1 MQYFSNFDSTTF
13 LVLIAFYVLIRYVHV
28 IGRVAEELHTYMYI
42 DVMAEI
48 RRQKNLIDLEKERRR
63 KNRMSRVQNSMASS
77 VDEEEDRAFF
87 DVHKLLKGSNRH
99 FVCNTE
105 EENLDRL
112 LRINDTEV
120 IENELGK
127 LL

>member
-1 MQYFSNFDSTTF
+1 MAITDW
-13 LVLIAFYVLIRYVHV
+13 YVLIRYVHV

-48 RRQKNLIDLEKERRR
+48 RRQKNLLDLEKERRR
-63 KNRMSRVQNSMASS
+63 KNRQSRAHSSMTSS
-77 VDEEEDRAFF
+77 ADDEEDRAFF
-87 DVHKLLKGSNRH
+87 DVQKLLKGSNKH
-99 FVCNTE
+99 FVSNTE

-112 LRINDTEV
+112 LRLTNTEV
-120 IENELGK
+120 IESELGK